1 MTITFCSLMQNW
13 KTQYHQAHWVMTQV
27 VVCFLFWVSG
37 RGEALLQ
44 LVYGRHPGDI
54 IFLHFSSLL
63 DSPCPGAHVWLELGL
78 FFCFVGADSGFWYQM
93 RWKNL
98 RFYFWGHI
106 LSSSPLP
113 LRSTVKSLPE
123 WRTEVLYS
131 LYVGSFSPLSMLS
144 CCPLPRNL
152 FFFFGPEDV
161 FGDLVISDCEES
173 GGLKFMQ
180 HLIKSWPVCPGPH
193 LAEHRPK
200 WHTKNKAWG
209 MASGL
214 PPAKGCSASHPSLR
228 TLLGWNGTPVRFS
241 F

>member
-1 MTITFCSLMQNW
+1 MCRYFSLLYDYHFLFSYAELKNSC
-13 KTQYHQAHWVMTQV
+13 QYHQAHWVMTQV

-152 FFFFGPEDV
+152 FFF
-161 FGDLVISDCEES
+161 LVPR
-173 GGLKFMQ
+173 M
-180 HLIKSWPVCPGPH
+180 
-193 LAEHRPK
+193 
-200 WHTKNKAWG
+200 
-209 MASGL
+209 
-214 PPAKGCSASHPSLR
+214 SLV
-228 TLLGWNGTPVRFS
+228 TW
-241 F
+241 